1 MTNRFSVFDHYVGL
15 TLNIKGLANVFNK
28 VLLQKGVS
36 HNIHNPLVRVDP
48 ENRCAC
54 MLIYGSFLV
63 ILPFKS
69 KVSSDNQINDDE
81 G

>member
-1 MTNRFSVFDHYVGL
+1 
-15 TLNIKGLANVFNK
+15 
-28 VLLQKGVS
+28 
-36 HNIHNPLVRVDP
+36 
-48 ENRCAC
+48 

-81 G
+81 GWAIFLQIFIIFDGEIQEPKKNKQKLLMQSLRHQVPGSLKLGRLRNL